1 MRGRRQR
8 GPWQH
13 DTGVCEKIT
22 PPEKKTRGTFTL
34 CKHQIRGW
42 IAVSPAVVQGKGL
55 RKRSV
60 FSQAPVVPKVAG
72 PKSCIQGSARGDLNN
87 VHEQAFTKRRLRTF
101 AQGETDGPDVT
112 SLTKIRSRSV
122 HEPPFTSIRPF
133 LKPYAE
139 NGRNRQDNHPKPQ
152 CLPPAP
158 QVGTRAIERILKKRG
173 PNGETA
179 ERETAE
185 TDASFYR

>member
-87 VHEQAFTKRRLRTF
+87 VHEQAFTKRRLRTL

-112 SLTKIRSRSV
+112 SLTKTSPPTV
-122 HEPPFTSIRPF
+122 HETLFTNTALPRYSPFRSSRGF
-133 LKPYAE
+133 VLSRFAS
-139 NGRNRQDNHPKPQ
+139 
-152 CLPPAP
+152 
-158 QVGTRAIERILKKRG
+158 GTKRVSRRSWWE
-173 PNGETA
+173 ETLA
-179 ERETAE
+179 G
-185 TDASFYR
+185 